1 MSTSETNP
9 EIFDDALVDALS
21 KASMETFEKYQRMLT
36 DVERSMIGTFTGI
49 PDKFRDW
56 VFYRCGLRSSAVSN
70 ALRHMMK
77 QQGWQDAPKS
87 VRHVGTELYDGT
99 DGAEII
105 MAPQEVYRRQK
116 DVEQRVLDGKSLRQ
130 TARKFDGLEKT
141 LGDRA
146 GVTLD
151 EFSVDIV
158 EGTPGD
164 VASNVNDA
172 RARRLNKRP

>member
-1 MSTSETNP
+1 MSTNELNP
-9 EIFDDALVDALS
+9 ELFDDAMVDAMM
-21 KASMETFEKYQRMLT
+21 KASVETFDKYQRMLT

-56 VFYRCGLRSSAVSN
+56 IFYRCGLRNSAVSN
-70 ALRHMMK
+70 ALHYLMR
-77 QQGWQDAPKS
+77 QQGWQDAPRS

-99 DGAEII
+99 DGAQII

-116 DVEQRVLDGKSLRQ
+116 DIEQRVIDGRSMRA
-130 TARKFDGLEKT
+130 TAKKFDGLEKT

-172 RARRLNKRP
+172 RARRLNKRT